1 MIFSIKCQNQVLNFV
16 WNTLKNRWNETDDE
30 ILSTGVST
38 IFSELLNLFSLVPV
52 GNFLVLF
59 QATIYM
65 YIFGLKK
72 IKKGLQIIMVSDFC
86 WLKSEIAPFSVE
98 FN

>member
-16 WNTLKNRWNETDDE
+16 WNTLKYLWNETDDE

-38 IFSELLNLFSLVPV
+38 IFSELWNLFSLVPV
-52 GNFLVLF
+52 GNFSVLF

-72 IKKGLQIIMVSDFC
+72 IKKDCKLLWYQIF
-86 WLKSEIAPFSVE
+86 AY
-98 FN
+98 